1 MGTPKFEMNKV
12 ICLCGS
18 TIKQSSL
25 TRHLSTKKH
34 LKYVQYI
41 KPQPFLHEVDWQ
53 PILLNGCVQQI
64 FELRL
69 VSKEWCDKSFISNF
83 QTGE

>member
-1 MGTPKFEMNKV
+1 MLFYGKDCV
-12 ICLCGS
+12 
-18 TIKQSSL
+18 
-25 TRHLSTKKH
+25 
-34 LKYVQYI
+34 
-41 KPQPFLHEVDWQ
+41 
-53 PILLNGCVQQI
+53 CVQQI